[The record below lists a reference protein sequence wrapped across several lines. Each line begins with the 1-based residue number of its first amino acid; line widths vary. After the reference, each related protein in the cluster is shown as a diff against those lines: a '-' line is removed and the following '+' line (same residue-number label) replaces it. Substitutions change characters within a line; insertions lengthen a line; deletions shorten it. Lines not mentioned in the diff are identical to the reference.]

1 MMAKKDK
8 EFVQTTYSTP
18 TVIHLTR
25 KQIKQMSDMAEHF
38 KDIDDFELHISHES
52 GIGQSMNLRFTL
64 NLAGEDSV
72 VKADV
77 TDVSKW

>member
-1 MMAKKDK
+1 MAKKDK
-8 EFVQTTYSTP
+8 DFVQTTYSTP

-25 KQIKQMSDMAEHF
+25 KQIKQMCEMSEHF
-38 KDIDDFELHISHES
+38 KDINDFELHISNES
-52 GIGQSMNLRFTL
+52 GIGPTMNLRFNL

-72 VKADV
+72 VKTDV

>member
-1 MMAKKDK
+1 MAKKDK

-18 TVIHLTR
+18 TMVHLSR
-25 KQIKQMSDMAEHF
+25 KQIKQMCEMAEHF

-64 NLAGEDSV
+64 DLAGDSKE
-72 VKADV
+72 VKTDMTDV
-77 TDVSKW
+77 TKW

>member
-1 MMAKKDK
+1 MAKKDK

-18 TVIHLTR
+18 TVVHLSR
-25 KQIKQMSDMAEHF
+25 KQIKQMCEMAEHF

-64 NLAGEDSV
+64 DLAGDSKE
-72 VKADV
+72 VKTDMTDV
-77 TDVSKW
+77 TKW

>member
-1 MMAKKDK
+1 MAKKDT

-18 TVIHLTR
+18 TVVHLSR
-25 KQIKQMSDMAEHF
+25 KQIKQMCEMAEHF
-38 KDIDDFELHISHES
+38 KDINDFELHISHES

-64 NLAGEDSV
+64 DLAGDSKE
-72 VKADV
+72 VKTDV

>member
-1 MMAKKDK
+1 MAKKDK

-18 TVIHLTR
+18 TVVHLSR
-25 KQIKQMSDMAEHF
+25 KQIKQMCEMAEHF

-64 NLAGEDSV
+64 DLAGDSKE
-72 VKADV
+72 VKTDV

>member
-1 MMAKKDK
+1 MAKKEKD
-8 EFVQTTYSTP
+8 FVQTTYSTP

-25 KQIKQMSDMAEHF
+25 KQIKQICEMAEHF

-64 NLAGEDSV
+64 DLAGDSKE
-72 VKADV
+72 VKTDV
-77 TDVSKW
+77 TDVTKW